1 MATYDDLEG
10 PSPLQRTTKT
20 RLQQLVY
27 SSFAD
32 FRKENLLYD
41 TKLVVGEEE
50 FRAHKILLAACSKY
64 FFSYFKNSGNDV
76 NSVSV
81 VDLTKFREI
90 TPEGIRV
97 ALDFMYEGKLPE
109 PGDDN
114 LQKKFRAT
122 KEFLRI
128 PLYTDYCDVVN
139 EDVLRD
145 LREFV
150 QYSLQSFRSQKVF
163 FDITIKT
170 KGKKFRAHRI
180 LLAACS
186 RYFRSMFTLN
196 FKEGKEHEINLA
208 DVPTQVSVRSLKD
221 LIELIYTGEIEIN
234 VDNFEELLTASFF
247 LQMEFPQD
255 LCAKFIA
262 ANIDLENCADVLRL
276 AEGYGMEEVIKAAYY
291 FMQENYDE
299 LSQTDHYKRLPE
311 DLAGLLG
318 FLPRKQLAGIAYRQS
333 NYQSAFNSPDIV
345 LYDDKKWKYYFDSR
359 FTSLPK
365 EIADTAT
372 FEVAVLDN
380 IIYVIGGFRFHD
392 KRRDFLPTNEVRLW
406 FLYLVTSVTEVH
418 CYDCV
423 FRAWNESSPMINER
437 DLFRTVVVG
446 GEIYAIGGRG
456 AVNNYQSTVERF
468 NPLTFTWKLT
478 EPLPLGASDHAAAE
492 CFGHIF
498 VSGDSSCWVD
508 GMPRTLFYH
517 PDTKQ
522 WDKLDEFPIVPC
534 RRSGM
539 VGLRDKLYIIGLESV
554 ACYDVKTGQCSS
566 LANLPSPQT
575 SSFYFTSD
583 CTLRNEIICA
593 TNKGDCY
600 SYDTEKDAWREME
613 SFPEMQICTRGVM
626 VFTFWM
632 ETDEDYLTA
641 AQLTEA

>member
-1 MATYDDLEG
+1 MATYEDLEG
-10 PSPLQRTTKT
+10 PSPVQRTTKT
-20 RLQQLVY
+20 RLQQLVF
-27 SSFAD
+27 SSFSD

-41 TKLVVGEEE
+41 TRLVVGEEE

-64 FFSYFKNSGNDV
+64 FFSHFKNSGNDV

-128 PLYTDYCDVVN
+128 PLYTDYCDVVS

-208 DVPTQVSVRSLKD
+208 DVPSQVSIRSLKD

-299 LSQTDHYKRLPE
+299 LSQTEHYKRLPE

-345 LYDDKKWKYYFDSR
+345 LYEDKAWKYYFESSIFPR
-359 FTSLPK
+359 FTALPK

-392 KRRDFLPTNEVRLW
+392 KRRDFLPTNEV
-406 FLYLVTSVTEVH
+406 H

-423 FRAWNESSPMINER
+423 FRAWNESSPMIHER
-437 DLFRTVVVG
+437 DLFRT
-446 GEIYAIGGRG
+446 ITTAYYRG
-456 AVNNYQSTVERF
+456 AMGIMLVYDITNEKSFENIKNWIRNIEEHASADVEKMILGNKCDMEDRRQVSRDRGEKLAIEYGVKF
-468 NPLTFTWKLT
+468 METSAKSSINVEEAFFT
-478 EPLPLGASDHAAAE
+478 LGRDIKAKMD
-492 CFGHIF
+492 
-498 VSGDSSCWVD
+498 
-508 GMPRTLFYH
+508 
-517 PDTKQ
+517 K
-522 WDKLDEFPIVPC
+522 KLD
-534 RRSGM
+534 
-539 VGLRDKLYIIGLESV
+539 L
-554 ACYDVKTGQCSS
+554 
-566 LANLPSPQT
+566 NSPQ
-575 SSFYFTSD
+575 
-583 CTLRNEIICA
+583 
-593 TNKGDCY
+593 KGGNV
-600 SYDTEKDAWREME
+600 
-613 SFPEMQICTRGVM
+613 QV
-626 VFTFWM
+626 
-632 ETDEDYLTA
+632 TA
-641 AQLTEA
+641 AKPQKSSGPFSGWKCQLL